1 MVRVSSSLLVL
12 LAAALAGCASPLWK
26 TAPKAAALPS
36 LGQCTVEMRD
46 SDGSAKLKQVDVDAN
61 STVAQVLAKSGGN
74 KKFNRFQAELCR
86 QLPNGKWH
94 KMQVPVDPVK
104 DKIDFAHDYHVQPGD
119 MLVVKE
125 DTSDM
130 IDDMTRGFIPAGA
143 FGS

>member
-1 MVRVSSSLLVL
+1 
-12 LAAALAGCASPLWK
+12 
-26 TAPKAAALPS
+26 
-36 LGQCTVEMRD
+36 
-46 SDGSAKLKQVDVDAN
+46 
-61 STVAQVLAKSGGN
+61 
-74 KKFNRFQAELCR
+74 
-86 QLPNGKWH
+86 
-94 KMQVPVDPVK
+94 VPVDPVK